1 MRRNLDATG
10 ERSGE
15 MSDKLTLLLCIVVAY
30 IVGFSV
36 QFLDGPGWA
45 SFLGFTITFILLEM
59 RFCGDEK

>member
-1 MRRNLDATG
+1 
-10 ERSGE
+10 